1 MQMIYF
7 VDGSRIKVDIT
18 EIDEKV
24 IELMVEND
32 MKGANKNG

>member
-1 MQMIYF
+1 MIYF

-18 EIDEKV
+18 EIDGKV

>member
-1 MQMIYF
+1 MIYF
-7 VDGSRIKVDIT
+7 VDGSRIKVDKT

-24 IELMVEND
+24 IELMVGID

>member
-1 MQMIYF
+1 MIYF
-7 VDGSRIKVDIT
+7 VAGSRIKVDIT

>member
-1 MQMIYF
+1 MIYF

-24 IELMVEND
+24 IELIVEND

>member
-1 MQMIYF
+1 MIYF

>member
-1 MQMIYF
+1 MIYF
-7 VDGSRIKVDIT
+7 VDGSRIKVDKT